1 MTQGYLVLESG
12 GIFKGNWLVGENAVG
27 EVVFN
32 TSHNGYEE
40 IATDPSYYGQ
50 IMVMCAPQ
58 QGNYGV
64 DKSFWESRSLWI
76 RGFIALDIQR
86 SPENSQWLDRLS
98 ENGVPAIDG
107 LDTRK
112 LVLALREGGTQ
123 VGAMVSATSAEQAKE
138 KSVSLINQF
147 KEQGNK
153 DWANEVTRKEAQR
166 VQGAKGSGPKVA
178 VLDFGCKENI
188 LRELIKRTSEVMVY
202 PARTS
207 ASEILK
213 WNPDGVLLSN
223 GPGDPENVEVAVDT
237 IKELLGQ
244 KPIFGIC
251 MGHQLLGRALG
262 GKTFKLKFG
271 HRGAN
276 HPIKDLQSGEVF
288 MTSQNHG
295 YAIDQDSLSGNVEVT
310 HRNLNDKTVSGIRS
324 LPDRCFSVQFHPE
337 SHPGPRDADAL
348 FDQFVELMQS

>member
-1 MTQGYLVLESG
+1 MNGGYLVLESG
-12 GIFKGNWLVGENAVG
+12 QVFKGRWLAGEDSAG
-27 EVVFN
+27 EIVFN

-40 IATDPSYYGQ
+40 IATDPSYFGQ

-64 DKSFWESRSLWI
+64 DKSFWESRQLWI
-76 RGFIALDIQR
+76 RGFIALDIQN
-86 SPENSQWLDRLS
+86 SPENKQWLDRL
-98 ENGVPAIDG
+98 NDFQIPAIDEM
-107 LDTRK
+107 DTRR
-112 LVLALREGGTQ
+112 LVLTLREGGTQ
-123 VGAMVSATSAEQAKE
+123 VGAMVQADSEDEAKQ
-138 KSVSLINQF
+138 KAQALMASF
-147 KEQGNK
+147 KDQQK
-153 DWANEVTRKEAQR
+153 DWVYEVSRKEAQR
-166 VQGAKGSGPKVA
+166 IQGAAGTGPKVA

-188 LRELIKRTSEVMVY
+188 LRELIKRSREVVIF

-213 WNPDGVLLSN
+213 EKPNGLLLSN
-223 GPGDPENVEVAVDT
+223 GPGDPENVETAVDT

-244 KPIFGIC
+244 LPIFGIC

-276 HPIKDLQSGEVF
+276 HPIKNLLTGQVF

-295 YAIDQDSLSGNVEVT
+295 YAIERDSLDSQVAVT
-310 HRNLNDKTVSGIRS
+310 HMNLNDHTVSGIESR
-324 LPDRCFSVQFHPE
+324 PQKCFSVQYHPE
-337 SHPGPRDADAL
+337 SHPGPRDAEIL
-348 FDQFVELMQS
+348 FDQFMEWMEA